1 MRSSVPVEQMVAIDR
16 SGLRQEAEHR
26 HGKLAHKE
34 TETPMA
40 RHLKALIRVCPIPP
54 SHLPWNDTICSVR
67 SAAKT
72 EQCNDQSL
80 VLS

>member
-1 MRSSVPVEQMVAIDR
+1 MRSSVPAEQLVTIDR

-40 RHLKALIRVCPIPP
+40 RHLKALIRVLPRIPRP
-54 SHLPWNDTICSVR
+54 FSVERYDLLGMICC
-67 SAAKT
+67 
-72 EQCNDQSL
+72 QHGLMQ
-80 VLS
+80 